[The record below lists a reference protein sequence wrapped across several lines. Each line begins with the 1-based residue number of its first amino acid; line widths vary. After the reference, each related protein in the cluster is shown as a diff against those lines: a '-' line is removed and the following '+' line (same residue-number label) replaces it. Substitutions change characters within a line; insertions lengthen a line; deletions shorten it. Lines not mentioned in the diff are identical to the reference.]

1 MNNQY
6 VWMVEYKANNEYFP
20 FGSAISRDSAR
31 ELQQTLKATGQLVLP
46 SRIRKYVAD
55 NTTRG

>member
-6 VWMVEYKANNEYFP
+6 VWMIEYKANNEYLP
-20 FGSAISRDSAR
+20 LLSETSRDGAR
-31 ELQQTLKATGQLVLP
+31 ELQRKLKASGHFTIG